1 MAVDYRQLSDNL
13 RPATCSFPNT
23 KNCLESL
30 AKKWIFSAL
39 DITSAFNQLELDE
52 ETKLLAGFATLGR
65 RFITNR
71 MPFGAKP
78 SPEIF
83 QECIKRA

>member
-1 MAVDYRQLSDNL
+1 MYYITNTTYDNL
-13 RPATCSFPNT
+13 RPATCSLPNT

-30 AKKWIFSAL
+30 AKKRIFSAL
-39 DITSAFNQLELDE
+39 DITSAFNQVELNE
-52 ETKLLAGFATLGR
+52 ETKLLAGFVTLRR

-78 SPEIF
+78 SPGIF
-83 QECIKRA
+83 QECMKRA